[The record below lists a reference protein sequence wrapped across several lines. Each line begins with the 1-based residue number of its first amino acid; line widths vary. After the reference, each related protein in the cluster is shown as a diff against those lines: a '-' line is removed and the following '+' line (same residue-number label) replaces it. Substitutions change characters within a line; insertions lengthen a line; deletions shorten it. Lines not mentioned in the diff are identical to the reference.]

1 MNNFVKI
8 EDLYDSQARRNKEKE
23 KLYDTFLTA
32 CTNKIKKCAS
42 EYKQYTCIYEV
53 PPFKIGHPQYDP
65 LDLKRYIIKRLRLNG
80 FFVREEKGS
89 LLFISWKP
97 EDFNY
102 ALYQKYLNYLNSK
115 YDEKINKRLIMASG
129 NGNGNGN
136 GNGSSSYG
144 SKKAGKTVVGADP
157 NDVGLLTYG
166 SQDSMDA
173 IPVNLKQIEK
183 RRLDKKVFFKN

>member
-1 MNNFVKI
+1 MNNFVKLD
-8 EDLYDSQARRNKEKE
+8 ELYDSQARRNKEKE

-42 EYKQYTCIYEV
+42 EYKQYTCVYEV

-65 LDLKRYIIKRLRLNG
+65 IDLKKYIIKKLRLNG

-115 YDEKINKRLIMASG
+115 YDEKMNKRLVMSG
-129 NGNGNGN
+129 GS
-136 GNGSSSYG
+136 GSSGSG
-144 SKKAGKTVVGADP
+144 SKKSGKNVVGADP
-157 NDVGLLTYG
+157 KDVGLLTYG
-166 SQDSMDA
+166 RQESMDA
-173 IPVNLKQIEK
+173 VPVNLKQLEK

>member
-136 GNGSSSYG
+136 GSSSYG

>member
-1 MNNFVKI
+1 MNNFVKLD
-8 EDLYDSQARRNKEKE
+8 DLYDSQARRNKEKE

-42 EYKQYTCIYEV
+42 EYKQYTCVYEV

-65 LDLKRYIIKRLRLNG
+65 MDLKRYIIKRLRLNG
-80 FFVREEKGS
+80 FYVREEKGGI
-89 LLFISWKP
+89 LFISWKP

-102 ALYQKYLNYLNSK
+102 VLYQKYLNYLNSK
-115 YDEKINKRLIMASG
+115 YDEKLNKRLVMAGGSGASG
-129 NGNGNGN
+129 SSG
-136 GNGSSSYG
+136 GSG

-166 SQDSMDA
+166 RQDNMDA
-173 IPVNLKQIEK
+173 VPVNLKQLEK

>member
-65 LDLKRYIIKRLRLNG
+65 LDLKSYIIKRLRLNG

-129 NGNGNGN
+129 NGNNN
-136 GNGSSSYG
+136 GNGSSSSG

>member
-1 MNNFVKI
+1 MNNFVKL
-8 EDLYDSQARRNKEKE
+8 EELYDSQARRNKEKE

-42 EYKQYTCIYEV
+42 EYKQYTCVYDV

-65 LDLKRYIIKRLRLNG
+65 IDLKKYIVKRLRLNG

-102 ALYQKYLNYLNSK
+102 ELYQKYLEYLNKK
-115 YDEKINKRLIMASG
+115 YDEKMNKRLVSSG
-129 NGNGNGN
+129 YQNNT
-136 GNGSSSYG
+136 
-144 SKKAGKTVVGADP
+144 SKKAGKNVVGADP
-157 NDVGLLTYG
+157 KDIGLLTYG
-166 SQDSMDA
+166 PQETADVV
-173 IPVNLKQIEK
+173 PVNLKQLEK
-183 RRLDKKVFFKN
+183 RRLDKKVFFKQQ

>member
-1 MNNFVKI
+1 MNNFVKLD
-8 EDLYDSQARRNKEKE
+8 DLYDSQARRNKEKE

-65 LDLKRYIIKRLRLNG
+65 IDLKRYIIKRLRLNG

-102 ALYQKYLNYLNSK
+102 KLYQKYLDYLNSK
-115 YDEKINKRLIMASG
+115 YDDKMNNRLVMASSG
-129 NGNGNGN
+129 NGSGS
-136 GNGSSSYG
+136 GSSS
-144 SKKAGKTVVGADP
+144 SRKAGKNVVGADP
-157 NDVGLLTYG
+157 KDVGLLTYG
-166 SQDSMDA
+166 RQESMDA
-173 IPVNLKQIEK
+173 IPVNLKQLEK

>member
-1 MNNFVKI
+1 MNNFVKL
-8 EDLYDSQARRNKEKE
+8 EELYDSQARRNKEKE

-32 CTNKIKKCAS
+32 CTNKIRKCAS
-42 EYKQYTCIYEV
+42 EYKQYTCVYEV

-65 LDLKRYIIKRLRLNG
+65 MDLKRYIVKRLRLNG

-102 ALYQKYLNYLNSK
+102 TLYQKYLEYLNNK
-115 YDEKINKRLIMASG
+115 YDEKMNKRLVMASG
-129 NGNGNGN
+129 
-136 GNGSSSYG
+136 SSS
-144 SKKAGKTVVGADP
+144 SKKAGKNVVGADP
-157 NDVGLLTYG
+157 KDVGLLTYG
-166 SQDSMDA
+166 RQDNMDA
-173 IPVNLKQIEK
+173 IPVNLKQLEK

>member
-8 EDLYDSQARRNKEKE
+8 DDLYDSQARRNKEKE

-42 EYKQYTCIYEV
+42 EYKQYTCIYEI

-65 LDLKRYIIKRLRLNG
+65 LDLKNYIVKRLRLNG
-80 FFVREEKGS
+80 FYIREEKGGI
-89 LLFISWKP
+89 LFISWKP

-102 ALYQKYLNYLNSK
+102 VLYQKYLNYLNNK
-115 YDEKINKRLIMASG
+115 YDEKMNKRLVMASG
-129 NGNGNGN
+129 S
-136 GNGSSSYG
+136 GSSS
-144 SKKAGKTVVGADP
+144 SKKAGKNVVGADP
-157 NDVGLLTYG
+157 KDVGLLTYG
-166 SQDSMDA
+166 RQENMDA
-173 IPVNLKQIEK
+173 IPVNLKQLEK

>member
-1 MNNFVKI
+1 MNNFIKL

-42 EYKQYTCIYEV
+42 EYKQYTCLYEV

-65 LDLKRYIIKRLRLNG
+65 MDLKRYIVKRLRLNG
-80 FFVREEKGS
+80 FYVREEKGS

-102 ALYQKYLNYLNSK
+102 SLYQKYLEYLNSK
-115 YDEKINKRLIMASG
+115 YDEKMNKRLIMAS
-129 NGNGNGN
+129 
-136 GNGSSSYG
+136 SSS
-144 SKKAGKTVVGADP
+144 SKKSGKNVVGANP
-157 NDVGLLTYG
+157 QDVGLLTYG
-166 SQDSMDA
+166 PQESADA
-173 IPVNLKQIEK
+173 VPVNLKQIEK

>member
-1 MNNFVKI
+1 MDNFVKL
-8 EDLYDSQARRNKEKE
+8 EELYDSQARRNKEKE

-32 CTNKIKKCAS
+32 CTNKIRKCAS
-42 EYKQYTCIYEV
+42 EYKQYTCVYEV

-65 LDLKRYIIKRLRLNG
+65 MDLKRYIVKRLRLNG

-102 ALYQKYLNYLNSK
+102 NIYQKYLEYLNNK
-115 YDEKINKRLIMASG
+115 YDDKMNKRLIMASG
-129 NGNGNGN
+129 
-136 GNGSSSYG
+136 SSN
-144 SKKAGKTVVGADP
+144 SKKAGKNVVGADP
-157 NDVGLLTYG
+157 KDVGLLTYG
-166 SQDSMDA
+166 RQDNMDA
-173 IPVNLKQIEK
+173 VPVNLKQLEK

>member
-1 MNNFVKI
+1 MNNFVKL

-42 EYKQYTCIYEV
+42 EYKQYTCLYEV

-65 LDLKRYIIKRLRLNG
+65 LDLKHYIVKKLRLNG
-80 FFVREEKGS
+80 FYVKEDKSGV
-89 LLFISWKP
+89 LYISWKP

-102 ALYQKYLNYLNSK
+102 KLYEKYLEYLNKK
-115 YDEKINKRLIMASG
+115 YDENMNKRLISA
-129 NGNGNGN
+129 
-136 GNGSSSYG
+136 SSSSNNG
-144 SKKAGKTVVGADP
+144 TSKKAGKNVVGANPKDI
-157 NDVGLLTYG
+157 GLLTYG
-166 SQDSMDA
+166 KEENAD
-173 IPVNLKQIEK
+173 IVPVNLKQFEK

>member
-42 EYKQYTCIYEV
+42 DYKQYTCIYEV

-102 ALYQKYLNYLNSK
+102 ALYQKYLNYLNNK
-115 YDEKINKRLIMASG
+115 YDDKMNNRLVMAGGSG
-129 NGNGNGN
+129 SGSGSGA
-136 GNGSSSYG
+136 GSSG
-144 SKKAGKTVVGADP
+144 SRKAGKTVVGADP
-157 NDVGLLTYG
+157 KDVGLLTYG
-166 SQDSMDA
+166 RQDNMDA
-173 IPVNLKQIEK
+173 VPVNLKQLEK

>member
-1 MNNFVKI
+1 MNNFVKL
-8 EDLYDSQARRNKEKE
+8 EELYDSQARRNKEKE

-32 CTNKIKKCAS
+32 CTNKIRKCAS
-42 EYKQYTCIYEV
+42 EYKQYTCVYEV

-65 LDLKRYIIKRLRLNG
+65 MDLKRYIVKRLRLNG

-102 ALYQKYLNYLNSK
+102 SLYQKYLEYLNNK
-115 YDEKINKRLIMASG
+115 YDEKMNKRLVMASG
-129 NGNGNGN
+129 
-136 GNGSSSYG
+136 SSS
-144 SKKAGKTVVGADP
+144 SKKAGKNVVGADP
-157 NDVGLLTYG
+157 QDVGLLTYG
-166 SQDSMDA
+166 RQDNMDA
-173 IPVNLKQIEK
+173 VPVNLKQLEK